1 MVHLYIYIM
10 CQTRIMFN
18 VIKAS
23 RTLGRCITFR
33 AVDSKIKYF
42 GNQALLKRLYSGNNV
57 VSNEKSDLY
66 RQLYAKILACGPIT
80 LAEYMKEVLIHPTIG
95 YYMTKDVFGQKG
107 DFITSPEISQLFGEI
122 IAIWMINEWRKIND
136 EPIQLVELGP
146 GRGTLIN
153 DILRV
158 FKKFNLL
165 DKVSV
170 HLVEISPALSQLQ
183 TERLC
188 TESRDNEPT
197 GNEDE
202 KSTMYYREGVTK
214 NGVKIYWYYSIN
226 DIPKKFSI
234 FVAHEF
240 FDALPIHKFQK
251 TDKGWREILVDI
263 VQETSEERF
272 RYVLSQIATP
282 ACKVYLSPNEKRDHV
297 EVSPQSFVITDYMS
311 QFLWECGGFALVIDY
326 GHEREK
332 SDTFR
337 AFRQHK
343 LHDPLLKP
351 GTADLTADV
360 DFLSIKEIAQKD
372 DRLIVFGPVTQKRF
386 LRNLGIDLRLKML
399 LQNATGTQK
408 QQIESGYH
416 MITDEDKMGS
426 CFKVLSLFPFILK
439 DYLTKWPVAGFE
451 DEVKPMDKS
460 DLLK

>member
-1 MVHLYIYIM
+1 M
-10 CQTRIMFN
+10 
-18 VIKAS
+18 IKIS
-23 RTLGRCITFR
+23 RTLERCVNILRT
-33 AVDSKIKYF
+33 VDTKMGYF
-42 GNQALLKRLYSGNNV
+42 GDKTVFKRLYSGN
-57 VSNEKSDLY
+57 STDSKKSDLY

-80 LAEYMKEVLIHPTIG
+80 LAEYMKEILIHPIAG
-95 YYMTKDVFGQKG
+95 YYMTRDVFGQKG
-107 DFITSPEISQLFGEI
+107 DFTTSPEISQLFGEI
-122 IAIWMINEWRKIND
+122 IAIWMINEWRKISNG
-136 EPIQLVELGP
+136 PIQLVELGP
-146 GRGTLIN
+146 GRGTLIS

-183 TERLC
+183 AERLC
-188 TESRDNEPT
+188 TESRDNGPT
-197 GNEDE
+197 ASKKET
-202 KSTMYYREGVTK
+202 SSVMHYREGVTK
-214 NGVKIYWYYSIN
+214 NGGVKIYWYYSVN
-226 DIPKKFSI
+226 DVPRKFSI

-251 TDKGWREILVDI
+251 TDKGWREILIDI
-263 VQETSEERF
+263 VQETNEEKF
-272 RYVLSQIATP
+272 RYVLSQTVTA
-282 ACKVYLSPNEKRDHV
+282 ACKVYLSPNERRDHV
-297 EVSPQSFVITDYMS
+297 EISPQCFVIMDYMS

-337 AFRQHK
+337 AFSRHK

-360 DFLSIKEIAQKD
+360 DFLSMKEIAQKD
-372 DRLIVFGPVTQKRF
+372 NRLITFGPVTQKRF
-386 LRNLGIDLRLKML
+386 LKSLGIDLRLKML
-399 LQNATGTQK
+399 LQNATSAQK

-439 DYLTKWPVAGFE
+439 DHLTKWPVVGFGE
-451 DEVKPMDKS
+451 DEVKPRGKADS
-460 DLLK
+460 H